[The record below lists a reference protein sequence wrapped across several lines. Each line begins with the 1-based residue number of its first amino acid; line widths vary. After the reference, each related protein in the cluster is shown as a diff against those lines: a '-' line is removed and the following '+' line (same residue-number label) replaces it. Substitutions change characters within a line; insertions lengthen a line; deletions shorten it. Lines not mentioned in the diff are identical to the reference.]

1 MFKKFFEFSVM
12 IFLINVLSIA
22 FKDIFLDGEKTTTMN
37 NVLLV
42 LTVLSTISIILTTYS
57 YIANRNKEETKNYK
71 GLFFTVLITLPF
83 VWLIVGYTI
92 TSALPYILK

>member
-57 YIANRNKEETKNYK
+57 YIANRNKEETKNYQ

-92 TSALPYILK
+92 TSPLPYILK

>member
-71 GLFFTVLITLPF
+71 SLYFTVLITLPF

-92 TSALPYILK
+92 TSPLPYILK